1 MFHHYDYYHDLL
13 FSFNFDIITIIV
25 IVVVIV
31 INTACPL
38 QATSQV
44 FALVP
49 VGSQEYGRQRGH
61 LMNVLPPVD
70 TYSFTCHGQ
79 VFYLQY
85 KSQPEE
91 WV

>member
-1 MFHHYDYYHDLL
+1 M
-13 FSFNFDIITIIV
+13 IITTICYFRLISISLLLSLSLSSSLSILPV
-25 IVVVIV
+25 
-31 INTACPL
+31 L